1 MNIEFSVDWI
11 NYTALHLGTRVLTE
25 IAYPMNTPEW
35 INAIPARGYTSGLQN
50 RNGVRLSWHTKRNDM
65 GAHVQYSGQTL
76 NKYYEQGIT
85 ARTIALR
92 HEVEGDRC
100 SRIDLAIDCH
110 NSALNIGKLAS
121 DVKSGNGEFSS
132 KVYSHIVSQDGGETL
147 YLGSRTS
154 ELFLRIYNKSAEQAI
169 SGDWVR
175 IELECKGSRAHDIG
189 HRLAYESEQGM
200 VTLTRGLIKHQAAF
214 DDTIWAQIVGELAI
228 SIAKAHV
235 REPDRKGWLLG
246 LVAPAMGKY
255 LAETGDDAIIEQFLA
270 IVDAFSRVT

>member
-1 MNIEFSVDWI
+1 VNIEFSVDWI
-11 NYTALHLGTRVLTE
+11 NYTALNLGTRVLTD
-25 IAYPMNTPEW
+25 IAYPMQTPEW
-35 INAIPARGYTSGLQN
+35 TNALPARGYTSGLQN
-50 RNGVRLSWHTKRNDM
+50 RNGVRLSWHTKRDDM

-76 NKYYEQGIT
+76 NKYLETGIT

-92 HEVEGDRC
+92 HEIEGDRC

-110 NSALNIGKLAS
+110 DTALNIGKLAS
-121 DVKSGNGEFSS
+121 DVKLNIGQFST
-132 KVYSHIVSQDGGETL
+132 KVFSHIISQDKGETL

-154 ELFLRIYNKSAEQAI
+154 ELFLRIYNKSAEQQI

-175 IELECKGSRAHDIG
+175 VELECKGSRAHDIG

-214 DDTIWAQIVGELAI
+214 DDKIWQQIVGELAI

-255 LAETGDDAIIEQFLA
+255 IAETGDEAIIEQFLA
-270 IVDAFSRVT
+270 IVDSFVRFA